1 MNLLT
6 PKENNQPLERNLLA
20 CSYGLAK
27 GTGLKIQY
35 WYDAVMAK
43 RRRKTLSDQIR
54 AAIRDS
60 GESRYKIAQ
69 MTEINESQLS
79 GFFRGTRGL
88 SLEAADRLAKYLG
101 LEIRKRKDRK

>member
-1 MNLLT
+1 MNLFT
-6 PKENNQPLERNLLA
+6 PKEKNRPLGGNLLA
-20 CSYGLAK
+20 CSHRLAK

-35 WYDAVMAK
+35 WYDTVMAK

-79 GFFRGTRGL
+79 GFYRGNRGL